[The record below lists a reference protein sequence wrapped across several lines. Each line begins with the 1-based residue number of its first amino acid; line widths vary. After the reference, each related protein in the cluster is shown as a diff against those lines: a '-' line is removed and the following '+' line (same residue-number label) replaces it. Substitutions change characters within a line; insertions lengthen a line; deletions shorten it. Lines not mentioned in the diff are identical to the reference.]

1 MQATTSDPELIRK
14 PCQSL
19 VASSLATIQ
28 HKERYGYVH
37 YILPV
42 AGCCLRANQ
51 GCGQQKYNCC
61 TAAGDTDDWP
71 SIHPG

>member
-19 VASSLATIQ
+19 VASSLATIL

-42 AGCCLRANQ
+42 A
-51 GCGQQKYNCC
+51 
-61 TAAGDTDDWP
+61 AGDTDDWP
-71 SIHPG
+71 SMHPG